1 MKEEK
6 SNSRIHRESGDPPPI
21 IIIEVGSL
29 LGYLLKD
36 NNSSSFISEINHL
49 RKTLENEWG
58 MDLPTFLIKE
68 NPLINERTYRFLFQE
83 QVLAHSRV
91 HPGKT
96 LIITSREKLAKIPG
110 KIDADP
116 IYSKPCVWIEP
127 TESIVLKTS
136 EPYSASISQ
145 LILEHLE
152 MTLRANTR
160 TFITRELVSEQ
171 VTLINISE
179 PDTVHAV
186 LSKINLNCLVS
197 IMKNLVPEGIP
208 LTFTNEI
215 MKALAHIEVIER
227 NDPDKMTE
235 LLRKIFRDQIH
246 NYIFREKLLLFTY
259 LDEKIQLW
267 LYTNRKKNRLS
278 DKDPVVKKILDGL
291 INLYIS
297 FQRKGFRLGILCS
310 APVRLILRRI
320 LEKKLPDVVVLKPG
334 EIDSEREILVVKK
347 IEHNDIKQK
356 LNWYWFWLTAHSE
369 EKKQF
374 RTSLKKLDKLIENR
388 SERYI
393 GKHLEGRAQSESV
406 SAYCRNRVSGK
417 PSENL
422 PAISFYTP
430 MQKIA
435 IFLLGCPSAL
445 MQEIFSNLT
454 TQEIAVLGRGMS
466 RLPLESGKMS
476 KKIINDIPG
485 LKDNY
490 PDTDWL
496 INFIHSHFN
505 KSDRDTAPTPLQK
518 LAIIISTLSPRSSD
532 RIYSRILRD
541 MSRNDV
547 ENLVTE
553 ENDFKVRITSE
564 LRSLVVEDFF
574 WFYKG
579 SYQPVVLYSPKE
591 WLSDLQRA
599 VVRSPKKVSI
609 AIKDLWLENIDLLN
623 KFDHFVYKNPAYASF
638 WIRQYI
644 LSKKTSPI
652 DLKSVE
658 KAITLIQLLPP
669 ELAEQ
674 VIRNFDR
681 TWYRIFKNLPRVMY
695 MDSKL
700 SGKVITQF
708 LSHYYSSFDSG
719 LFLKT
724 KDN

>member
-1 MKEEK
+1 MKEKK
-6 SNSRIHRESGDPPPI
+6 SNSRTHYGSGNLPPI

-36 NNSSSFISEINHL
+36 NNSSSFISKINHL

-58 MDLPTFLIKE
+58 MGLPPFLIKE

-83 QVLAHSRV
+83 RVLARSRV

-96 LIITSREKLAKIPG
+96 LIITSEEKLAKIPG

-116 IYSKPCVWIEP
+116 IYSKPCIWIEP
-127 TESIVLKTS
+127 TESIMFKTS
-136 EPYSASISQ
+136 EPYTASIDQ

-171 VTLINISE
+171 VTHINMSE
-179 PDTVHAV
+179 PDVVHAV
-186 LSKINLNCLVS
+186 LSKINLKCLVS

-208 LTFTNEI
+208 LTFIDEI
-215 MKALAHIEVIER
+215 MKALAHIEVTER

-267 LYTNRKKNRLS
+267 LYTNGKKNRLS
-278 DKDPVVKKILDGL
+278 EKDPVVQKILDEL

-297 FQRKGFRLGILCS
+297 FQRKGFRLGVLCS

-320 LEKKLPDVVVLKPG
+320 IEKKLPDVVVLKPG
-334 EIDSEREILVVKK
+334 EIDSERDILIVKK
-347 IEHNDIKQK
+347 IEYNGFKQK
-356 LNWYWFWLTAHSE
+356 LNWHWFWLTAHSK
-369 EKKQF
+369 EKNQF
-374 RTSLKKLDKLIENR
+374 KTSLRKLDELIENR
-388 SERYI
+388 RERYL
-393 GKHLEGRAQSESV
+393 GRHLEGRAQSESI
-406 SAYCRNRVSGK
+406 SAYYRSRISGK
-417 PSENL
+417 PGENL
-422 PAISFYTP
+422 PALSLYTP
-430 MQKIA
+430 MQKIT
-435 IFLLGCPSAL
+435 IFLMGCPSKL
-445 MQEIFSNLT
+445 LREVFSSLT
-454 TQEIAVLGRGMS
+454 THEIAVLGREMS

-476 KKIINDIPG
+476 KKIINDISG

-490 PDTDWL
+490 PNTDWL
-496 INFIHSHFN
+496 VSFVRTHIKESIT
-505 KSDRDTAPTPLQK
+505 DVVLTPLQK
-518 LAIIISTLSPRSSD
+518 LAIIISALSPRSSD

-541 MSRNDV
+541 MSRDDI
-547 ENLVTE
+547 ENLVAE
-553 ENDFKVRITSE
+553 VNDFKVRVTSE
-564 LRSLVVEDFF
+564 LRSLVAEDFF

-579 SYQPVVLYSPKE
+579 SYQPMVLYSRNE
-591 WLSDLQRA
+591 WLSDLQRV

-609 AIKDLWLENIDLLN
+609 AIRDLWFESICLLER
-623 KFDHFVYKNPAYASF
+623 FDHFVYKNPAYASF

-644 LSKKTSPI
+644 LSKKTSSI
-652 DLKSVE
+652 NLKSIE
-658 KAITLIQLLPP
+658 KAVILIQLLPP

-681 TWYRIFKNLPRVMY
+681 TWCRIFKNIPRNPY
-695 MDSKL
+695 IDPRL

-708 LSHYYSSFDSG
+708 LSHYYSSFDGS

-724 KDN
+724 RDN